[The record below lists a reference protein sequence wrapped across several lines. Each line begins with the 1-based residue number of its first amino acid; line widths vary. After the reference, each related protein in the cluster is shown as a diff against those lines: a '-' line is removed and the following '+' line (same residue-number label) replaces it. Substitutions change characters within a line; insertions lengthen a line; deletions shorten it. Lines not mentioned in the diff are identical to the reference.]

1 MEPDLARGL
10 IALQLDNRRDLM
22 RKLGIAL
29 ALVVAAALVTST
41 PAMAQAAKK
50 KQRQRISP
58 HETITATIDGDEL
71 KLVYGRPYTVK
82 PGTSEARKIWGG
94 LVPYGKVWR
103 TGADEATLLT
113 TTQPIEIGG
122 YSLPAGTYSLFT
134 VPNEDGTAKLII
146 NKKTGQWGIPYDEA
160 KEKDNELARVNL
172 RKRDLDKPVD
182 QFTMAI
188 QPQSGGGELEMM
200 WEKTQYSVPFTVK
213 K

>member
-1 MEPDLARGL
+1 
-10 IALQLDNRRDLM
+10 M
-22 RKLGIAL
+22 RKLGL
-29 ALVVAAALVTST
+29 AVVLAVAAALVTST

-58 HETITATIDGDEL
+58 HETITATIDGDEI
-71 KLVYGRPYTVK
+71 KLVYGRPYTTK

-113 TTQPIEIGG
+113 TAQPIEIGG
-122 YSLPAGTYSLFT
+122 YSLAAGTYSLFT
-134 VPNEDGTAKLII
+134 VPYEDGTAKLVI
-146 NKKTGQWGIPYDEA
+146 NKKTGQWGIPYNEDS
-160 KEKDNELARVNL
+160 EKANELARVNL
-172 RKRDLDKPVD
+172 RKTDLDKTVD

-188 QPQSGGGELEMM
+188 EPEAGGGGLLKMM
-200 WEKTQYSVPFTVK
+200 WEKTQYSIPFTVK